1 MHFGLVSSRF
11 RSAFLFL
18 LFVYVTVVFI
28 SCKSTADL
36 SRSVSFKLPEQGQMI
51 PLATPITIKLD
62 VPQGTVVK
70 AATYLLDGKA
80 IAVKTNADSI
90 LIPTGSLS
98 VGYKL
103 ITAIVDNGV
112 SNDTLTVNV
121 VLKSNVKPA
130 AYTYMVDRVLPHDT
144 SSYTQGLE
152 YHNGKFLE
160 STGLQGSS
168 TIRWVEPGTGKAL
181 QKVSLAQKY
190 FGEGATLID
199 NKIVMLTWQNNMGL
213 IYDAKT
219 LVQEATFPY
228 QDSREGW
235 GLCFNGTQLVKSDGT
250 NKLYFLN
257 KTTFK
262 EESAVEVYDNE
273 GPVDALNEL
282 EYIDGKV
289 YANVYTKD
297 YIVVIDPKTGIV
309 EKKIDMTGLLAKGY
323 TRTEADTNIDVLNG
337 IACDATN
344 KKLYVT
350 GKKWPKLFE
359 ITLVPQ

>member
-1 MHFGLVSSRF
+1 MHFGLVNSRF
-11 RSAFLFL
+11 RSAFLLL
-18 LFVYVTVVFI
+18 LFVFFTGVFL

-36 SRSVSFKLPEQGQMI
+36 PNSVSFKLPEQGQMI
-51 PLATPITIKLD
+51 SLTQPITIKLD

-70 AATYLLDGKA
+70 SATYLLDGKT

-90 LIPTGSLS
+90 LVPTNNLS

-103 ITAIVDNGV
+103 ITAIVDNGM
-112 SNDTLTVNV
+112 SKDTLTVNV
-121 VLKSNVKPA
+121 VLKPNNKPTG
-130 AYTYMVDRVLPHDT
+130 YTYKVDRVLPHDT

-152 YHNGKFLE
+152 YHNGRFLE
-160 STGLQGSS
+160 STGLEGSS
-168 TIRWVEPGTGKAL
+168 TLRWVDPVTGKAL
-181 QKVSLAQKY
+181 QKVGLDQKY

-235 GLCFNGTQLVKSDGT
+235 GLCFNGAQLVKSDGT

-262 EESAVEVYDNE
+262 EESAVEVYDND
-273 GPVDALNEL
+273 GPVNALNEL
-282 EYIDGKV
+282 EYIDGNIF
-289 YANVYTKD
+289 ANVYTKD
-297 YIVVIDPKTGIV
+297 YIVVIDPKTGVV

-323 TRTEADTNIDVLNG
+323 TRTAADIDIDVLNG
-337 IACDATN
+337 IAWDATN